1 MHMTTKI
8 LKAHLQMLGFT
19 ALLGGS
25 FIASAT
31 ISTTL
36 PPMVITWM
44 RYAIASLLFIVLMVV
59 QRRLKR
65 PTYRDLGR
73 YTLISLPPLLYFAC
87 MIISL
92 QTTSALN
99 SSALYTTVPL
109 MSLIMSMVLIKAKS
123 TWPVL
128 IALLMGILGALLI
141 IFKGDL
147 SQVLQLSLIPSDYLF
162 LFGCLGMALN
172 PIVVKKL
179 HRGEQALVL
188 TGWSLICATVL
199 LTAFVAFQ
207 LPEIEWR
214 HISIITWSGILYL
227 ATFATA
233 LSFFLF
239 QKACVVLSPA
249 KVSGYVY
256 LIPLSVI
263 ITNMLLGQVIQWREI
278 ASGAILVIIAMVIL
292 IKAKSC

>member
-1 MHMTTKI
+1 MHMTTKTVT
-8 LKAHLQMLGFT
+8 AHLQMLGFT

-31 ISTTL
+31 ISNAL

-44 RYAIASLLFIVLMVV
+44 RYAIASLLFMVLLAG
-59 QRRLKR
+59 QGLLKL
-65 PTYRDLGR
+65 PHYRDLGR
-73 YTLISLPPLLYFAC
+73 YTLISLPPLVYFAC
-87 MIISL
+87 MIFSL

-109 MSLIMSMVLIKAKS
+109 MSLIMSILLLNAKS
-123 TWPVL
+123 TWPIF
-128 IALLMGILGALLI
+128 IALLLGILGALLI

-147 SQVLQLSLIPSDYLF
+147 SQLLQLSLMPSDYLF

-179 HRGEQALVL
+179 HRGEHALVL
-188 TGWSLICATVL
+188 TGWSLMCATLL
-199 LTAFVAFQ
+199 LTAVVAYQ
-207 LPEIEWR
+207 LPDIEWR
-214 HISIITWSGILYL
+214 NINVTTWSGVLYL

-239 QKACVVLSPA
+239 QKTCIVLSPA
-249 KVSGYVY
+249 KISGYVY

-263 ITNMLLGQVIQWREI
+263 ATNGLLGQEIQWQEI
-278 ASGAILVIIAMVIL
+278 ASGAGLVMIAMAIL
-292 IKAKSC
+292 IKAK

>member
-1 MHMTTKI
+1 
-8 LKAHLQMLGFT
+8 MLGFT

-31 ISTTL
+31 ISNAL

-44 RYAIASLLFIVLMVV
+44 RYAIASLLFMVLLAG
-59 QRRLKR
+59 QGLLKL
-65 PTYRDLGR
+65 PHYRDLGR
-73 YTLISLPPLLYFAC
+73 YTLISLPPLVYFAC
-87 MIISL
+87 MIFSL

-109 MSLIMSMVLIKAKS
+109 MSLIMSILLLNAKS
-123 TWPVL
+123 TWPIF
-128 IALLMGILGALLI
+128 IALLLGILGALLI

-147 SQVLQLSLIPSDYLF
+147 SQLLQLSLMPSDYLF

-179 HRGEQALVL
+179 HRGEHALVL
-188 TGWSLICATVL
+188 TGWSLMCATLL
-199 LTAFVAFQ
+199 LTAVVAYQ
-207 LPEIEWR
+207 LPDIEWR
-214 HISIITWSGILYL
+214 NINVITWSGVLYL

-239 QKACVVLSPA
+239 QKACIVLSPA
-249 KVSGYVY
+249 KISGYVY

-263 ITNMLLGQVIQWREI
+263 ATNGLLGQEIQWQEI
-278 ASGAILVIIAMVIL
+278 ASGAGLVMIAMAIL
-292 IKAKSC
+292 IKAK

>member
-1 MHMTTKI
+1 MTTKI

-19 ALLGGS
+19 VLLGGS

-263 ITNMLLGQVIQWREI
+263 ATNMLLGQVIQWREI

-292 IKAKSC
+292 VKAK

>member
-1 MHMTTKI
+1 
-8 LKAHLQMLGFT
+8 MLGFT

-31 ISTTL
+31 ISNAL

-44 RYAIASLLFIVLMVV
+44 RYAIASLLFIVLLAG
-59 QRRLKR
+59 QGLLKL
-65 PTYRDLGR
+65 PHYRDLGR
-73 YTLISLPPLLYFAC
+73 YTLISLPPLIYFAC
-87 MIISL
+87 MIFSL

-109 MSLIMSMVLIKAKS
+109 MSLIMSMLLLNAKS
-123 TWPVL
+123 TWAVL
-128 IALLMGILGALLI
+128 IALLLGISGALLI

-147 SQVLQLSLIPSDYLF
+147 SQLLQLSLMPSDYLF

-179 HRGEQALVL
+179 HRGEHALVL
-188 TGWSLICATVL
+188 TGWSLICATLL
-199 LTAFVAFQ
+199 LTAVIAYQ
-207 LPEIEWR
+207 LPNIEWR
-214 HISIITWSGILYL
+214 NINVITWSGVLYL

-239 QKACVVLSPA
+239 QKACIVLSPA
-249 KVSGYVY
+249 KISGYVY

-263 ITNMLLGQVIQWREI
+263 ATNGLLGQEIQWQEI
-278 ASGAILVIIAMVIL
+278 ASGAGLVIIAMAIL
-292 IKAKSC
+292 VKAK

>member
-1 MHMTTKI
+1 MHMTTKTVT
-8 LKAHLQMLGFT
+8 AHLQMLGFT

-31 ISTTL
+31 ISNAL

-44 RYAIASLLFIVLMVV
+44 RYAIASLLFIVLLAG
-59 QRRLKR
+59 QGLLKL
-65 PTYRDLGR
+65 PHYRDLGR
-73 YTLISLPPLLYFAC
+73 YTLISLPPLIYFAC
-87 MIISL
+87 MIFSL

-109 MSLIMSMVLIKAKS
+109 MSLIMSMLLLNAKS
-123 TWPVL
+123 TWAVL
-128 IALLMGILGALLI
+128 IALLLGISGALLI

-147 SQVLQLSLIPSDYLF
+147 SQLLQLSLMPSDYLF

-179 HRGEQALVL
+179 HRGEHALVL
-188 TGWSLICATVL
+188 TGWSLICATLL
-199 LTAFVAFQ
+199 LTAVVAYQ
-207 LPEIEWR
+207 LPNIEWR
-214 HISIITWSGILYL
+214 NINVITWSGVLYL

-239 QKACVVLSPA
+239 QKACIILSPA
-249 KVSGYVY
+249 KISGYVY

-263 ITNMLLGQVIQWREI
+263 ATNGLLGQEIQWQEI
-278 ASGAILVIIAMVIL
+278 ASGAGLVIIAMAIL
-292 IKAKSC
+292 VKAK

>member
-8 LKAHLQMLGFT
+8 VKAHLQMLGFT

-31 ISTTL
+31 ISNAL
-36 PPMVITWM
+36 PPMVITWL
-44 RYAIASLLFIVLMVV
+44 RYAIASLLFMVLLVS
-59 QRRLKR
+59 QGLLKL
-65 PTYRDLGR
+65 PKLRDLGR

-87 MIISL
+87 MIFSL

-109 MSLIMSMVLIKAKS
+109 MSLIMSMLLLKSKS
-123 TWPVL
+123 TWSVL
-128 IALLMGILGALLI
+128 AALLMGILGALLI

-147 SQVLQLSLIPSDYLF
+147 SQLLHLSLMPSDYLF

-179 HRGEQALVL
+179 HRGELALVL
-188 TGWSLICATVL
+188 TGWSLICATLL
-199 LTAFVAFQ
+199 LTAVVAYQ

-214 HISIITWSGILYL
+214 NISVITWSGVFYL

-263 ITNMLLGQVIQWREI
+263 ATNVVLGQAINWQEI
-278 ASGAILVIIAMVIL
+278 AVGATLVVIAMVML
-292 IKAKSC
+292 VKAE

>member
-1 MHMTTKI
+1 MTTKI

-36 PPMVITWM
+36 PPVVITWM

>member
-1 MHMTTKI
+1 MTTKTVT
-8 LKAHLQMLGFT
+8 AHLQMLGFT

-31 ISTTL
+31 ISNAL

-44 RYAIASLLFIVLMVV
+44 RYAIASLLFIVLLAG
-59 QRRLKR
+59 QGLLKL
-65 PTYRDLGR
+65 PHYRDLGR
-73 YTLISLPPLLYFAC
+73 YTLISLPPLVYFAC
-87 MIISL
+87 MIFSL

-109 MSLIMSMVLIKAKS
+109 MSLIMSMLLLNAKS
-123 TWPVL
+123 TWAVL
-128 IALLMGILGALLI
+128 IALLLGISGALLI

-147 SQVLQLSLIPSDYLF
+147 SQLLQLSLMPSDYLF

-179 HRGEQALVL
+179 HRGEHALVL
-188 TGWSLICATVL
+188 TGWSLMCATLL
-199 LTAFVAFQ
+199 LTVVVAYQ
-207 LPEIEWR
+207 LPNIEWR
-214 HISIITWSGILYL
+214 NINVITWSGVLYL

-239 QKACVVLSPA
+239 QKACIVLSPA
-249 KVSGYVY
+249 KISGYVY

-263 ITNMLLGQVIQWREI
+263 ATNGLLGQEIQWQEI
-278 ASGAILVIIAMVIL
+278 ACGAGLVMIAMVIL
-292 IKAKSC
+292 VKAK

>member
-1 MHMTTKI
+1 MTTKI

-263 ITNMLLGQVIQWREI
+263 ATNMLLGQVIQWREI

>member
-1 MHMTTKI
+1 MHMTTKTVT
-8 LKAHLQMLGFT
+8 AHLQMLGFT

-31 ISTTL
+31 ISNAL

-44 RYAIASLLFIVLMVV
+44 RYAIASLLFIVLLAG
-59 QRRLKR
+59 QGLLKL
-65 PTYRDLGR
+65 PHYRDLGR
-73 YTLISLPPLLYFAC
+73 YTLISLPPLVYFAC
-87 MIISL
+87 MIFSL

-109 MSLIMSMVLIKAKS
+109 MSLIMSMLLLNAKS
-123 TWPVL
+123 TWAVL
-128 IALLMGILGALLI
+128 IALLLGISGALLI

-147 SQVLQLSLIPSDYLF
+147 SQLLQLSLMPSDYLF

-179 HRGEQALVL
+179 HRGEHALVL
-188 TGWSLICATVL
+188 TGWSLMCATLL
-199 LTAFVAFQ
+199 LTAVVAYQ
-207 LPEIEWR
+207 LPDIEWR
-214 HISIITWSGILYL
+214 NINVTTWSGVLYL

-239 QKACVVLSPA
+239 QKACIVLSPA
-249 KVSGYVY
+249 KISGYVY

-263 ITNMLLGQVIQWREI
+263 ATNGLLGQEIQWQEI
-278 ASGAILVIIAMVIL
+278 ACGAGLVMIAMVIL
-292 IKAKSC
+292 VKAK

>member
-1 MHMTTKI
+1 
-8 LKAHLQMLGFT
+8 MLGFT

-31 ISTTL
+31 ISNAL

-44 RYAIASLLFIVLMVV
+44 RYAIASLLFMVLLAG
-59 QRRLKR
+59 QGLLKL
-65 PTYRDLGR
+65 PHYRDLGR
-73 YTLISLPPLLYFAC
+73 YTLISLPPLVYFAC
-87 MIISL
+87 MIFSL

-109 MSLIMSMVLIKAKS
+109 MSLIMSILLLNAKS
-123 TWPVL
+123 TWPIF
-128 IALLMGILGALLI
+128 IALLLGILGALLI

-147 SQVLQLSLIPSDYLF
+147 SQLLQLSLMPSDYLF

-179 HRGEQALVL
+179 HRGEHALVL
-188 TGWSLICATVL
+188 TGWSLMCATLL
-199 LTAFVAFQ
+199 LTAVVAYQ
-207 LPEIEWR
+207 LPDIEWR
-214 HISIITWSGILYL
+214 NINVTTWSGVLYL

-239 QKACVVLSPA
+239 QKACIVLSPA
-249 KVSGYVY
+249 KISGYVY

-263 ITNMLLGQVIQWREI
+263 ATNGLLGQEIQWQEI
-278 ASGAILVIIAMVIL
+278 ASGAGLVMIAMAIL
-292 IKAKSC
+292 IKAK

>member
-1 MHMTTKI
+1 
-8 LKAHLQMLGFT
+8 MLGFT

-263 ITNMLLGQVIQWREI
+263 ATNMLLGQVIQWREI

-292 IKAKSC
+292 VKAK

>member
-1 MHMTTKI
+1 MTTRI
-8 LKAHLQMLGFT
+8 VKAHLQMLGFT
-19 ALLGGS
+19 VLLGGS

-31 ISTTL
+31 ISNSL
-36 PPMVITWM
+36 PPMVITWL
-44 RYAIASLLFIVLMVV
+44 RYSIASLLSIILLIS
-59 QRRLKR
+59 QGLLKL
-65 PTYRDLGR
+65 PSYRDLGR
-73 YTLISLPPLLYFAC
+73 YILISLPPLLYFGC

-109 MSLIMSMVLIKAKS
+109 LSMIMSMVLLNTKS
-123 TWPVL
+123 TWPV
-128 IALLMGILGALLI
+128 IVALLMGILGALLI
-141 IFKGDL
+141 IFKGDIAQL
-147 SQVLQLSLIPSDYLF
+147 LQLSLIPSDYLF

-188 TGWSLICATVL
+188 TGWSLICATLL
-199 LTAFVAFQ
+199 LTAVVAYQ
-207 LPEIEWR
+207 LPDIAWR
-214 HISIITWSGILYL
+214 NISLITWSGVLYL

-239 QKACVVLSPA
+239 QKACIVLSPA

-263 ITNMLLGQVIQWREI
+263 ATNMILGQPINWAEI
-278 ASGAILVIIAMVIL
+278 ASGAAIVVIAMGIL
-292 IKAKSC
+292 IKAN

>member
-1 MHMTTKI
+1 
-8 LKAHLQMLGFT
+8 MLGFT

-31 ISTTL
+31 ISNAL

-44 RYAIASLLFIVLMVV
+44 RYAIASLLFIVLLAG
-59 QRRLKR
+59 QGLLKL
-65 PTYRDLGR
+65 PHYRDLGR
-73 YTLISLPPLLYFAC
+73 YTLISLPPLIYFAC
-87 MIISL
+87 MIFSL

-109 MSLIMSMVLIKAKS
+109 MSLIMSMLLLNAKS
-123 TWPVL
+123 TWAVL
-128 IALLMGILGALLI
+128 IALLLGISGALLI

-147 SQVLQLSLIPSDYLF
+147 SQLLQLSLMPSDYLF

-179 HRGEQALVL
+179 HRGEHALVL
-188 TGWSLICATVL
+188 TGWSLICATLL
-199 LTAFVAFQ
+199 LTAVVAYQ
-207 LPEIEWR
+207 LPNIEWR
-214 HISIITWSGILYL
+214 NINVITWSGVLYL

-239 QKACVVLSPA
+239 QKACIILSPA
-249 KVSGYVY
+249 KISGYVY

-263 ITNMLLGQVIQWREI
+263 ATNGLLGQEIQWQEI
-278 ASGAILVIIAMVIL
+278 ASGAGLVIIAMAIL
-292 IKAKSC
+292 VKAK

>member
-1 MHMTTKI
+1 MTTKTVT
-8 LKAHLQMLGFT
+8 AHLQMLGFT

-31 ISTTL
+31 ISNAL

-44 RYAIASLLFIVLMVV
+44 RYAIASLLFIVLLAG
-59 QRRLKR
+59 QGLLKR
-65 PTYRDLGR
+65 PHYRDLGR
-73 YTLISLPPLLYFAC
+73 YTLISLPPLIYFAC
-87 MIISL
+87 MIFSL

-109 MSLIMSMVLIKAKS
+109 MSLIMSMLLLNAKS
-123 TWPVL
+123 TWAVL
-128 IALLMGILGALLI
+128 IALLLGISGALLI

-147 SQVLQLSLIPSDYLF
+147 SQLLQLSLMPSDYLF

-179 HRGEQALVL
+179 HRGEHALVL
-188 TGWSLICATVL
+188 TGWSLICATLL
-199 LTAFVAFQ
+199 LTVVVAYQ
-207 LPEIEWR
+207 LPNIEWR
-214 HISIITWSGILYL
+214 NINVITWSGVLYL

-239 QKACVVLSPA
+239 QKACIVLSPA
-249 KVSGYVY
+249 KISGYVY

-263 ITNMLLGQVIQWREI
+263 ATNGLLGQEIQWQEI
-278 ASGAILVIIAMVIL
+278 ASGAGLVIIAMAIL
-292 IKAKSC
+292 VKAK

>member
-1 MHMTTKI
+1 MHMTTKTVT
-8 LKAHLQMLGFT
+8 AHLQMLGFT

-31 ISTTL
+31 ISNAL

-44 RYAIASLLFIVLMVV
+44 RYAIASLLFIVLLTG
-59 QRRLKR
+59 QGLLKL
-65 PTYRDLGR
+65 PHYRDLGR
-73 YTLISLPPLLYFAC
+73 YTLISLPPLIYFAC
-87 MIISL
+87 MIFSL

-109 MSLIMSMVLIKAKS
+109 MSLIMSMLLLNAKS
-123 TWPVL
+123 TWAVL
-128 IALLMGILGALLI
+128 IALLLGISGALLI

-147 SQVLQLSLIPSDYLF
+147 SQLLQLSLMPSDYLF

-179 HRGEQALVL
+179 HRGEHALVL
-188 TGWSLICATVL
+188 TGWSLICATLL
-199 LTAFVAFQ
+199 LTAVVAYQ
-207 LPEIEWR
+207 LPNIEWR
-214 HISIITWSGILYL
+214 NINVITWSGVLYL

-239 QKACVVLSPA
+239 QKACIVLSPA
-249 KVSGYVY
+249 KISGYVY

-263 ITNMLLGQVIQWREI
+263 ATNGLLGQEIQWQEI
-278 ASGAILVIIAMVIL
+278 ASGAGLVMIAMAILV
-292 IKAKSC
+292 KAK

>member
-1 MHMTTKI
+1 
-8 LKAHLQMLGFT
+8 MLGFT

-31 ISTTL
+31 ISNAL
-36 PPMVITWM
+36 PPMVITWL
-44 RYAIASLLFIVLMVV
+44 RYAIASLLFMVLLVS
-59 QRRLKR
+59 QGLLKL
-65 PTYRDLGR
+65 PKLRDLGR

-87 MIISL
+87 MIFSL

-109 MSLIMSMVLIKAKS
+109 MSLIMSMLLLKSKS
-123 TWPVL
+123 TWSVL
-128 IALLMGILGALLI
+128 AALLMGILGALLI

-147 SQVLQLSLIPSDYLF
+147 SQLLHLSLMPSDYLF

-172 PIVVKKL
+172 PIAVKKL
-179 HRGEQALVL
+179 HRGELALVL
-188 TGWSLICATVL
+188 TGWSLICATLL
-199 LTAFVAFQ
+199 LTAVVAYQ

-214 HISIITWSGILYL
+214 NISVITWSGVFYL

-263 ITNMLLGQVIQWREI
+263 ATNVVLGQAINWQEI
-278 ASGAILVIIAMVIL
+278 AVGATLVVIAMVML
-292 IKAKSC
+292 VKAE

>member
-1 MHMTTKI
+1 
-8 LKAHLQMLGFT
+8 MLGFT
-19 ALLGGS
+19 VLLGGS

-31 ISTTL
+31 ISNSL
-36 PPMVITWM
+36 PPMVITWL
-44 RYAIASLLFIVLMVV
+44 RYSIASLLFIILLIS
-59 QRRLKR
+59 QGLLKL
-65 PTYRDLGR
+65 PSYRDLGR
-73 YTLISLPPLLYFAC
+73 YILISLPPLLYFGC

-109 MSLIMSMVLIKAKS
+109 LSMIMSMALLNTKS
-123 TWPVL
+123 TWPV
-128 IALLMGILGALLI
+128 IVALLMGILGALLI
-141 IFKGDL
+141 IFKGDITQL
-147 SQVLQLSLIPSDYLF
+147 LQLSLIPSDYLF

-188 TGWSLICATVL
+188 TGWSLICATLL
-199 LTAFVAFQ
+199 LTAVVAYQ
-207 LPEIEWR
+207 LPDIAWR
-214 HISIITWSGILYL
+214 NISLITWSGVLYL

-239 QKACVVLSPA
+239 QKACIVLSPA

-263 ITNMLLGQVIQWREI
+263 ATNMILGQPINWAEI
-278 ASGAILVIIAMVIL
+278 ASGAAIVVIAMGIL
-292 IKAKSC
+292 IKAN

>member
-1 MHMTTKI
+1 MHMTTKTVT
-8 LKAHLQMLGFT
+8 AHLQMLGFT

-31 ISTTL
+31 ISNAL

-44 RYAIASLLFIVLMVV
+44 RYAIASLLFMVLLAG
-59 QRRLKR
+59 QGLLKL
-65 PTYRDLGR
+65 PHYRDLGR
-73 YTLISLPPLLYFAC
+73 YTLISLPPLVYFAC
-87 MIISL
+87 MIFSL

-109 MSLIMSMVLIKAKS
+109 MSLIMSILLLNAKS
-123 TWPVL
+123 TWPIF
-128 IALLMGILGALLI
+128 IALLLGISGALLI

-147 SQVLQLSLIPSDYLF
+147 SQLLQLSLMPSDYLF

-179 HRGEQALVL
+179 HRGEHALVL
-188 TGWSLICATVL
+188 TGWSLMCATLL
-199 LTAFVAFQ
+199 LTAVVAYQ
-207 LPEIEWR
+207 LPDIEWR
-214 HISIITWSGILYL
+214 NINVITWSGVLYL

-239 QKACVVLSPA
+239 QKACIVLSPA
-249 KVSGYVY
+249 KISGYVY

-263 ITNMLLGQVIQWREI
+263 ATNGLLGQEIQWQEI
-278 ASGAILVIIAMVIL
+278 ACGAVLVMIAMAIL
-292 IKAKSC
+292 IKAK

>member
-1 MHMTTKI
+1 MTTGI

-31 ISTTL
+31 ISNSL
-36 PPMVITWM
+36 PPMVITWL
-44 RYAIASLLFIVLMVV
+44 RYAIASLLFIVLLIG
-59 QRRLKR
+59 QGLLKLPRL
-65 PTYRDLGR
+65 RDLGR

-87 MIISL
+87 MIFSL
-92 QTTSALN
+92 QTTSAIN

-109 MSLIMSMVLIKAKS
+109 MSMVMSMVLLKSKS
-123 TWPVL
+123 TWLVTS
-128 IALLMGILGALLI
+128 ALLIGILGALLI

-147 SQVLQLSLIPSDYLF
+147 TQVLQLSFMPSDYLF

-179 HRGEQALVL
+179 HRGEPSLVL
-188 TGWSLICATVL
+188 TGWSLICATLL
-199 LTAFVAFQ
+199 LTIMIGYQ
-207 LPEIEWR
+207 LPDIKWGN
-214 HISIITWSGILYL
+214 ISVITWSGVLYL
-227 ATFATA
+227 AAFATA

-239 QKACVVLSPA
+239 QKACIVLSPT

-263 ITNMLLGQVIQWREI
+263 ATNALLGQTIQWQEI
-278 ASGAILVIIAMVIL
+278 ASGAALVLIAMTILV
-292 IKAKSC
+292 KTK

>member
-1 MHMTTKI
+1 MTTRI

-31 ISTTL
+31 ISNAL
-36 PPMVITWM
+36 PPMVITWL
-44 RYAIASLLFIVLMVV
+44 RYAIASLLFIVLLIS
-59 QRRLKR
+59 QGLLKR
-65 PTYRDLGR
+65 PNYRDLGR

-87 MIISL
+87 MIFSL

-109 MSLIMSMVLIKAKS
+109 MSMIMSMVLLNARS
-123 TWPVL
+123 TWSVL
-128 IALLMGILGALLI
+128 TALLMGIFGALLI

-147 SQVLQLSLIPSDYLF
+147 SQLLQLSLIPSDYLF

-172 PIVVKKL
+172 PIMVKNL
-179 HRGEQALVL
+179 HRGEPALVL
-188 TGWSLICATVL
+188 TGWSLICATLL
-199 LTAFVAFQ
+199 LTVIVAYQ
-207 LPEIEWR
+207 LPKIEWR
-214 HISIITWSGILYL
+214 DINVITWSGVFYL

-239 QKACVVLSPA
+239 QKACIVLSPA

-263 ITNMLLGQVIQWREI
+263 ATNVMFGQTINWQEI
-278 ASGAILVIIAMVIL
+278 AAGAVLVIIAMVIL
-292 IKAKSC
+292 VKAK

>member
-1 MHMTTKI
+1 MTTRI

-31 ISTTL
+31 ISNAL
-36 PPMVITWM
+36 PPMVITWL
-44 RYAIASLLFIVLMVV
+44 RYAIASLFFMVLLVS
-59 QRRLKR
+59 QGLLKL
-65 PTYRDLGR
+65 PHYRDLGR

-87 MIISL
+87 MIFSL

-109 MSLIMSMVLIKAKS
+109 MSMVLLNSKS
-123 TWPVL
+123 TWSVL
-128 IALLMGILGALLI
+128 AALLIGILGALLI

-147 SQVLQLSLIPSDYLF
+147 SQLLQLSLIPSDYLF

-172 PIVVKKL
+172 PILVKKL

-188 TGWSLICATVL
+188 TGWSLICATLL
-199 LTAFVAFQ
+199 LTCVVAYQ
-207 LPEIEWR
+207 LPEIKWR
-214 HISIITWSGILYL
+214 NISLITWSGIFYL

-239 QKACVVLSPA
+239 QKACIVLSPA

-263 ITNMLLGQVIQWREI
+263 ATNTMLGQTINWQEI
-278 ASGAILVIIAMVIL
+278 ASGAALVVVAMTILV
-292 IKAKSC
+292 KAK

>member
-1 MHMTTKI
+1 MTTRI
-8 LKAHLQMLGFT
+8 VKAHLQMLGFT
-19 ALLGGS
+19 VLLGGS

-31 ISTTL
+31 ISNSL
-36 PPMVITWM
+36 PPMVITWL
-44 RYAIASLLFIVLMVV
+44 RYSIASLLFIILLIS
-59 QRRLKR
+59 QGLLKL
-65 PTYRDLGR
+65 PSYRDLGR
-73 YTLISLPPLLYFAC
+73 YILISLPPLLYFGC

-109 MSLIMSMVLIKAKS
+109 LSMIMSMVLLNTKS
-123 TWPVL
+123 TWPV
-128 IALLMGILGALLI
+128 IVALLMGILGALLI
-141 IFKGDL
+141 IFKGDIAQL
-147 SQVLQLSLIPSDYLF
+147 LQLSLIPSDYLF

-188 TGWSLICATVL
+188 TGWSLICATLL
-199 LTAFVAFQ
+199 LTAVVAYQ
-207 LPEIEWR
+207 LPDIAWR
-214 HISIITWSGILYL
+214 NISLITWSGVLYL

-239 QKACVVLSPA
+239 QKACIVLSPA

-263 ITNMLLGQVIQWREI
+263 ATNMILGQPINWAEI
-278 ASGAILVIIAMVIL
+278 ASGAAIVVIAMGIL
-292 IKAKSC
+292 IKAN

>member
-1 MHMTTKI
+1 MTTSI
-8 LKAHLQMLGFT
+8 VKAHLQMLGFT

-31 ISTTL
+31 ISNSL
-36 PPMVITWM
+36 PPMVITWL
-44 RYAIASLLFIVLMVV
+44 RYSIASLLFIILLMS
-59 QRRLKR
+59 QGLLKL
-65 PTYRDLGR
+65 PSYRDLGR
-73 YTLISLPPLLYFAC
+73 YTLISLPPLLYFGC
-87 MIISL
+87 MIFSL

-109 MSLIMSMVLIKAKS
+109 LSMIMSMVLLNTKS
-123 TWPVL
+123 TWPVMA
-128 IALLMGILGALLI
+128 ALLMGILGALLI
-141 IFKGDL
+141 IFKGDIA
-147 SQVLQLSLIPSDYLF
+147 QFLQLSLIPSDYLF

-188 TGWSLICATVL
+188 TGWSLICATLL
-199 LTAFVAFQ
+199 LTAVVAYQ
-207 LPEIEWR
+207 LPDIAWR
-214 HISIITWSGILYL
+214 NISLITWSGVLYL

-239 QKACVVLSPA
+239 QKACIVLSPA

-263 ITNMLLGQVIQWREI
+263 ATNMILGQPINWPEI
-278 ASGAILVIIAMVIL
+278 AAGAAIVVIAMAIL
-292 IKAKSC
+292 IKAK

>member
-1 MHMTTKI
+1 
-8 LKAHLQMLGFT
+8 MLGFT

-31 ISTTL
+31 ISNAL

-44 RYAIASLLFIVLMVV
+44 RYAIASLLFMVLLAG
-59 QRRLKR
+59 QGLLKL
-65 PTYRDLGR
+65 PHYRDLGR
-73 YTLISLPPLLYFAC
+73 YTLISLPPLVYFAC
-87 MIISL
+87 MIFSL

-109 MSLIMSMVLIKAKS
+109 MSLIMSILLLNAKS
-123 TWPVL
+123 TWPIF
-128 IALLMGILGALLI
+128 IALLLGILGALLI

-147 SQVLQLSLIPSDYLF
+147 SQLLQLSLMPSDYLF

-179 HRGEQALVL
+179 HRGEHALVL
-188 TGWSLICATVL
+188 TGWSLMCATLL
-199 LTAFVAFQ
+199 LTAVVAYQ
-207 LPEIEWR
+207 LPDIEWR
-214 HISIITWSGILYL
+214 NINVTTWSGVLYL

-239 QKACVVLSPA
+239 QKTCIVLSPA
-249 KVSGYVY
+249 KISGYVY

-263 ITNMLLGQVIQWREI
+263 ATNGLLGQEIQWQEI
-278 ASGAILVIIAMVIL
+278 ASGAGLVMIAMAIL
-292 IKAKSC
+292 IKAK

>member
-1 MHMTTKI
+1 
-8 LKAHLQMLGFT
+8 MLGFT

-31 ISTTL
+31 ISNAL
-36 PPMVITWM
+36 PPMVITWL
-44 RYAIASLLFIVLMVV
+44 RYAIASLLFIVLLIS
-59 QRRLKR
+59 QGLLKR
-65 PTYRDLGR
+65 PNYRDLGR

-87 MIISL
+87 MIFSL

-109 MSLIMSMVLIKAKS
+109 MSMIMSMVLLNARS
-123 TWPVL
+123 TWSVL
-128 IALLMGILGALLI
+128 IALLMGIFGALLI

-147 SQVLQLSLIPSDYLF
+147 SQLLQLSLIPSDYLF

-179 HRGEQALVL
+179 HQGEPALVL
-188 TGWSLICATVL
+188 TGWSLICATLL
-199 LTAFVAFQ
+199 LTLIVAYQ
-207 LPEIEWR
+207 LPKIEWR
-214 HISIITWSGILYL
+214 DINIITWSGVFYL

-239 QKACVVLSPA
+239 QKACIVLSPA

-263 ITNMLLGQVIQWREI
+263 ATNVMFGQTINWQEI
-278 ASGAILVIIAMVIL
+278 AAGAVLVIIAMVIL
-292 IKAKSC
+292 VKAK

>member
-1 MHMTTKI
+1 MTTRI

-31 ISTTL
+31 ISNAL
-36 PPMVITWM
+36 PPMVITWL
-44 RYAIASLLFIVLMVV
+44 RYAIASLLFIVLLIS
-59 QRRLKR
+59 QGLLKR
-65 PTYRDLGR
+65 PNYRDLGR

-87 MIISL
+87 MIFSL

-109 MSLIMSMVLIKAKS
+109 MSMIMSMVLLKARS
-123 TWPVL
+123 TWSVL
-128 IALLMGILGALLI
+128 IALLMGIFGALLI

-147 SQVLQLSLIPSDYLF
+147 SQLLQLSLIPSDYLF

-179 HRGEQALVL
+179 HRGEPALVL
-188 TGWSLICATVL
+188 TGWSLICATLL
-199 LTAFVAFQ
+199 LTLIVAYQ
-207 LPEIEWR
+207 LPKIEWR
-214 HISIITWSGILYL
+214 DTNIITWSGVFYL

-239 QKACVVLSPA
+239 QKACIVLSPA

-263 ITNMLLGQVIQWREI
+263 ATNVMFGQTINWQEI
-278 ASGAILVIIAMVIL
+278 AAGAVLVIIAMVIL
-292 IKAKSC
+292 VKAK

>member
-214 HISIITWSGILYL
+214 HISIVTWSGILYL

-263 ITNMLLGQVIQWREI
+263 ATNMLLGQVIQWREI

-292 IKAKSC
+292 VKAK

>member
-1 MHMTTKI
+1 
-8 LKAHLQMLGFT
+8 MLGFT
-19 ALLGGS
+19 VLLGGS

-31 ISTTL
+31 ISNSL
-36 PPMVITWM
+36 PPMVITWL
-44 RYAIASLLFIVLMVV
+44 RYSIASLLFIILLIS
-59 QRRLKR
+59 QGLLKL
-65 PTYRDLGR
+65 PSYRDLGR
-73 YTLISLPPLLYFAC
+73 YILISPPPLLYFGC
-87 MIISL
+87 MIFSL

-109 MSLIMSMVLIKAKS
+109 LSMIMSMVLLNTKS
-123 TWPVL
+123 TWPV
-128 IALLMGILGALLI
+128 IVALLMGILGALLI
-141 IFKGDL
+141 IFKGDIAQL
-147 SQVLQLSLIPSDYLF
+147 LQLSLIPSDYLF

-188 TGWSLICATVL
+188 TGWSLICATLL
-199 LTAFVAFQ
+199 LTAVVAYQ
-207 LPEIEWR
+207 LPDIAWR
-214 HISIITWSGILYL
+214 NISLITWSGVLYL

-239 QKACVVLSPA
+239 QKACIVLSPA

-263 ITNMLLGQVIQWREI
+263 ATNMILGQPINWAEI
-278 ASGAILVIIAMVIL
+278 ASGAAIVVIAMGIL
-292 IKAKSC
+292 IKAN

>member
-1 MHMTTKI
+1 
-8 LKAHLQMLGFT
+8 MLGFT
-19 ALLGGS
+19 VLLGGS

-31 ISTTL
+31 ISNSL
-36 PPMVITWM
+36 PPMVITWL
-44 RYAIASLLFIVLMVV
+44 RYSIASLLFIILLIS
-59 QRRLKR
+59 QGLLKL
-65 PTYRDLGR
+65 PSYRDLGR
-73 YTLISLPPLLYFAC
+73 YILISLPPLLYFGC

-109 MSLIMSMVLIKAKS
+109 LSMIMSMVLLNTKS
-123 TWPVL
+123 TWPV
-128 IALLMGILGALLI
+128 IVALLMGILGALLI
-141 IFKGDL
+141 IFKGDIAQL
-147 SQVLQLSLIPSDYLF
+147 LQLSLIPSDYLF

-188 TGWSLICATVL
+188 TGWSLICATLL
-199 LTAFVAFQ
+199 LTAVVAYQ
-207 LPEIEWR
+207 LPDIAWR
-214 HISIITWSGILYL
+214 NISLITWSGVLYL

-239 QKACVVLSPA
+239 QKACIVLSPA

-263 ITNMLLGQVIQWREI
+263 ATNMILGQPINWAEI
-278 ASGAILVIIAMVIL
+278 ASGAAIVVIAMGIL
-292 IKAKSC
+292 IKAN

>member
-1 MHMTTKI
+1 
-8 LKAHLQMLGFT
+8 MLGFT

-263 ITNMLLGQVIQWREI
+263 ATNMLLGQVIQWSEI

-292 IKAKSC
+292 VKAK

>member
-1 MHMTTKI
+1 MTTRI

-25 FIASAT
+25 FIASET
-31 ISTTL
+31 ISNTL
-36 PPMVITWM
+36 PPMVITWL
-44 RYAIASLLFIVLMVV
+44 RYTIASLFFIVLLVS
-59 QRRLKR
+59 QGLLKF
-65 PTYRDLGR
+65 PHYRDLVR

-87 MIISL
+87 MIFSL

-109 MSLIMSMVLIKAKS
+109 MSMIMSMVLLNSKS
-123 TWPVL
+123 TWSVL
-128 IALLMGILGALLI
+128 AALLIGIFGALLI

-147 SQVLQLSLIPSDYLF
+147 SQLLQLSLIPSDYLF

-172 PIVVKKL
+172 PILVKKL

-188 TGWSLICATVL
+188 TGWSLICATLL
-199 LTAFVAFQ
+199 LTCVVAYQ
-207 LPEIEWR
+207 LPEIKW
-214 HISIITWSGILYL
+214 HNISLITWSGIFYL

-239 QKACVVLSPA
+239 QKACIVLSPA

-263 ITNMLLGQVIQWREI
+263 VTNAMLGQTINWQEI
-278 ASGAILVIIAMVIL
+278 ASGAALVIIAMAIL
-292 IKAKSC
+292 VKAK

>member
-1 MHMTTKI
+1 MTTKI

-59 QRRLKR
+59 QRRLQR

-207 LPEIEWR
+207 LPEVEWR

-263 ITNMLLGQVIQWREI
+263 ATNMLLGQVIQWREI

>member
-1 MHMTTKI
+1 MHMTTKTVT
-8 LKAHLQMLGFT
+8 AHLQMLGFT

-31 ISTTL
+31 ISNAL

-44 RYAIASLLFIVLMVV
+44 RYAIASLLFIVLLAG
-59 QRRLKR
+59 QGLLKL
-65 PTYRDLGR
+65 PHYRDLGR
-73 YTLISLPPLLYFAC
+73 YTLISLPPLVYFAC
-87 MIISL
+87 MIFSL

-109 MSLIMSMVLIKAKS
+109 MSLIMSMLLLNAKS
-123 TWPVL
+123 TWAVL
-128 IALLMGILGALLI
+128 IALLLGISGALLI

-147 SQVLQLSLIPSDYLF
+147 SQLLQLSLMPSDYLF

-179 HRGEQALVL
+179 HRGEHALVL
-188 TGWSLICATVL
+188 TGWSLMCATLL
-199 LTAFVAFQ
+199 LTVVVAYQ
-207 LPEIEWR
+207 LPNIEWR
-214 HISIITWSGILYL
+214 NINVITWSGVLYL

-239 QKACVVLSPA
+239 QKACIVLSPA
-249 KVSGYVY
+249 KISGYVY

-263 ITNMLLGQVIQWREI
+263 ATNGLLGQEIQWQEI
-278 ASGAILVIIAMVIL
+278 ACGAGLVMIAMVIL
-292 IKAKSC
+292 VKAK